1 MLPFFN
7 NLIIIIKAIQFFFV
21 IFDRMGQTMKT
32 LFDLN
37 IYVFII
43 LISCTRTA
51 SNFVLLDSAEDQQS
65 NQLNQNYEEKK
76 ERERLIFL

>member
-1 MLPFFN
+1 M
-7 NLIIIIKAIQFFFV
+7 
-21 IFDRMGQTMKT
+21 RQTMKT

-76 ERERLIFL
+76 ERETYFLMNHHSFEVLNSFLLS